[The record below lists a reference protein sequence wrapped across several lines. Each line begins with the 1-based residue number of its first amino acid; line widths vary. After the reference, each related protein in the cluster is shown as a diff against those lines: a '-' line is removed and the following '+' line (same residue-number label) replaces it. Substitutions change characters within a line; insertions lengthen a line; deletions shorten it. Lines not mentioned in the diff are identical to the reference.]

1 MRVVTTIFTV
11 SLFAGS
17 MLLFL
22 LEPMIGRLVL
32 PELGG
37 APAVWNTC
45 LVFFQVTLLL
55 GYLYAWA
62 ATRWLSLRAQ
72 LAVHA
77 ALLVAAFVVLPI
89 RINPSWLPPAES
101 NPIPWLLGVLALS
114 IGLPF
119 FVVSTT
125 APVLQ
130 HWFSNTEHPDAHD
143 PYFLYRASNLGSMIG
158 LLGYPFVVEPWLG
171 VKAQGIAWSAGYVA
185 LVGLALACAAQLWK
199 HPIIQRKSA
208 ASSPESRVP
217 RRGPGSG
224 VGVKAGMP
232 PPEAPGWPQLARWI
246 ALSAVPAS
254 LLLGVTTALSTDV
267 AVVPLL
273 WVVPLL
279 LYLFTFV
286 LAFAPKP
293 WIPTRVLT
301 VALPLL
307 VLPLLLAITLRT
319 TDPPWAIV
327 PLHLAGFTIAALLC
341 HQQLAE
347 ERPPAS
353 HLTLFY
359 LCLSVGGAIG
369 GLFNALA
376 APLIFRMPFEYPLAL
391 AAAGLLKPYRY
402 ASRAR
407 ARASAADVWL
417 PALVGLG
424 AFGALELF
432 GREGSSLR
440 TLAIPVGLALPIFVC
455 YVVSAR
461 PIRFG
466 LGMAAFVV
474 ATMLQPD
481 PTGQLVDV
489 ERSFFGVHRVAVDTP
504 NQLRLLF
511 HGNTLHGAQSLDP
524 AKAREPQTYY
534 TRSGPAG
541 QMFEALAGKVGLSVG
556 VVGLGTGALAAYA
569 QPGQSWTF
577 YEIDPVVVHLAR
589 DAGYFSF
596 LRDAAVPVRVVV
608 GDARLSLAAE
618 RDRSFDLLVLDAF
631 SSDAV
636 PVHLLTREAVRLYL
650 SKLKPDGVLA
660 FHASSRLLR
669 LRRLVLA
676 LGNDA
681 GLVHLVQQ
689 DRRRE
694 RVTSWS
700 GWTPSDWVVLAREHD
715 DLGTLTTDGRWG
727 RIEEPAARVWTD
739 DYSNLLALFRWR

>member
-17 MLLFL
+17 VLLFL

-62 ATRWLSLRAQ
+62 VTRWLSLRSQ
-72 LAVHA
+72 LILHVG
-77 ALLVAAFVVLPI
+77 LLVAAFVVLPI

-101 NPIPWLLGVLALS
+101 NPIPWLLGVLGLS

-185 LVGLALACAAQLWK
+185 FVGLALACAAELWK
-199 HPIIQRKSA
+199 HPIVQRGRAGTAKPA
-208 ASSPESRVP
+208 EAPEEPTGRRRESRIPNPVP
-217 RRGPGSG
+217 P
-224 VGVKAGMP
+224 
-232 PPEAPGWPQLARWI
+232 WPQLARWI

-327 PLHLAGFTIAALLC
+327 PLHLVGFTIVALLC

-353 HLTLFY
+353 LLTLFY
-359 LCLSVGGAIG
+359 LCLAVGGAIG

-402 ASRAR
+402 ASRTS
-407 ARASAADVWL
+407 ARASAADFWL

-432 GREGSSLR
+432 GREGSSFGK
-440 TLAIPVGLALPIFVC
+440 LAIPIGLALPVFVC
-455 YVVSAR
+455 YVFSAR
-461 PIRFG
+461 PIRLG
-466 LGMAAFVV
+466 LSMAAFVV

-489 ERSFFGVHRVAVDTP
+489 ERSFFGVHRVAVDTS

-541 QMFEALAGKVGLSVG
+541 QLFEALAGKAGQSVG

-596 LRDAAVPVRVVV
+596 LKDAAVPVRVVV
-608 GDARLSLAAE
+608 GDARLSLASE

-669 LRRLVLA
+669 LRQLVLA

-681 GLVHLVQQ
+681 RLVHLLQQ

-715 DLGTLTTDGRWG
+715 ELGTLTTDGRWG

>member
-1 MRVVTTIFTV
+1 
-11 SLFAGS
+11 
-17 MLLFL
+17 
-22 LEPMIGRLVL
+22 
-32 PELGG
+32 
-37 APAVWNTC
+37 
-45 LVFFQVTLLL
+45 VF
-55 GYLYAWA
+55 
-62 ATRWLSLRAQ
+62 
-72 LAVHA
+72 
-77 ALLVAAFVVLPI
+77 
-89 RINPSWLPPAES
+89 
-101 NPIPWLLGVLALS
+101 
-114 IGLPF
+114 
-119 FVVSTT
+119 
-125 APVLQ
+125 
-130 HWFSNTEHPDAHD
+130 
-143 PYFLYRASNLGSMIG
+143 
-158 LLGYPFVVEPWLG
+158 
-171 VKAQGIAWSAGYVA
+171 
-185 LVGLALACAAQLWK
+185 VGLALACAAQLWK
-199 HPIIQRKSA
+199 HPIIQRGRTGTAKPA
-208 ASSPESRVP
+208 
-217 RRGPGSG
+217 
-224 VGVKAGMP
+224 
-232 PPEAPGWPQLARWI
+232 EAPNPAPVPKWPQLARWI

-319 TDPPWAIV
+319 TDPPWAMV
-327 PLHLAGFTIAALLC
+327 PLHLVGFTIVALLC

-353 HLTLFY
+353 YLTLFY

-417 PALVGLG
+417 PALLGLG

-432 GREGSSLR
+432 GREGSSLGK
-440 TLAIPVGLALPIFVC
+440 LAIPVGLALPIFVC
-455 YVVSAR
+455 FVFSAR
-461 PIRFG
+461 PIRLG
-466 LGMAAFVV
+466 LGMAAFVL

-541 QMFEALAGKVGLSVG
+541 QMFEALAGKTGQSVG

-569 QPGQSWTF
+569 QRGQSWTF

-589 DAGYFSF
+589 DTGYFSF
-596 LRDAAVPVRVVV
+596 LKDAAVPVRVVV

-618 RDRSFDLLVLDAF
+618 RDRSVDLLVLDAF

-650 SKLKPDGVLA
+650 SKLKPGGVFA

-676 LGNDA
+676 LANDA
-681 GLVHLVQQ
+681 GLVHLMQQ

-694 RVTSWS
+694 RVASWS

-715 DLGTLTTDGRWG
+715 ELGSLTTDGRWG